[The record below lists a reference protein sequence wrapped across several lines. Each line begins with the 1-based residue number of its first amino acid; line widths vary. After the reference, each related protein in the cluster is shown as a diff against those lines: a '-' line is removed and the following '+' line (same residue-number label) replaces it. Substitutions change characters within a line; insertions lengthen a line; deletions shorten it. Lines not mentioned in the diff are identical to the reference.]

1 MSKLIQYCVI
11 HFHVYFDNTRFDFIA
26 EAAAIH
32 CMSILKEHG
41 LLTGAAKYLIVDC
54 NNEEKRRK
62 FNRRLY

>member
-1 MSKLIQYCVI
+1 MWEVNRSRDLAIY
-11 HFHVYFDNTRFDFIA
+11 T
-26 EAAAIH
+26 EAAIH